1 MENKRGEFVDIIGL
15 KETIFLVL
23 NIVFFVIM
31 FGFVYSSG
39 TRAFVYEESYAK
51 QIALLI
57 DNAKPGMNIL
67 INFDKGIE
75 IGKKNAIVNMF
86 KIGEGKVEVK
96 FSDKGYSYN
105 YFSDYNIEFELNDNL
120 LLIKIGEKIDDKK
133 S

>member
-67 INFDKGIE
+67 INFDKGI
-75 IGKKNAIVNMF
+75 
-86 KIGEGKVEVK
+86 
-96 FSDKGYSYN
+96 
-105 YFSDYNIEFELNDNL
+105 
-120 LLIKIGEKIDDKK
+120 
-133 S
+133 